1 VTSVALTAFA
11 VSFLYIALKATQQRQ
26 VMLAQY
32 LRMPPVSFA
41 MAYCEVFLTGSIAYS
56 YIAHG
61 LWHAFVMANAIGAG
75 GALGSVVG
83 TYLHKRKH
91 G

>member
-1 VTSVALTAFA
+1 MLSVALTAFA
-11 VSFLYIALKATQQRQ
+11 VSFLYIAMKATQQRQ
-26 VMLAQY
+26 VMAAQY
-32 LRMPPVSFA
+32 WRMPPVSMA

-56 YIAHG
+56 YIEHG
-61 LWHAFVMANAIGAG
+61 WLHAFVMGTAIGAG
-75 GALGSVVG
+75 GSVGSMLG